1 MQDSSEYK
9 MEYTIELML
18 KEYDRINEL
27 WIDENHQ
34 VEQRVNFFITLLSTG
49 IGVLVVIPQVTKS
62 SINDIA
68 IPSLGV
74 LMVLLLF
81 GITVLNRL
89 SLRTVQVR
97 AFRQSMNEIIGF
109 FIKFDVELAEYI
121 SRQRA
126 IYSVPDQ
133 QNFFFRF
140 IQSSF
145 TGGLNDLIIVSNA
158 VICGGITLIA
168 LSVAGYETI
177 QIAFAAMIALAI
189 TERIF
194 RSYNRFLT
202 NKLRPWKF
210 Y

>member
-34 VEQRVNFFITLLSTG
+34 VEQRVNFFITLLSAG

-62 SINDIA
+62 SMNDIA
-68 IPSLGV
+68 TPSLGV
-74 LMVLLLF
+74 LIVLLLF

-109 FIKFDVELAEYI
+109 FTKFDVELAEYI
-121 SRQRA
+121 TRQRA
-126 IYSVPDQ
+126 IYDVPDRR
-133 QNFFFRF
+133 NLFFRF
-140 IQSSF
+140 IQNSF
-145 TGGLNDLIIVSNA
+145 TGGLSDLVIVSNA

-168 LSVAGYETI
+168 LSVTGYGTI
-177 QIAFAAMIALAI
+177 LITIAAMITVMI

-194 RSYNRFLT
+194 RSYSKFLT
-202 NKLRPWKF
+202 DKLRPWKF